1 MINIQFENQPV
12 VAVGLHKVEPLW
24 HLYLARHGNVQC
36 CHVRIDKVA
45 KKRKDALCHNKDRL
59 KIREETPTSIGSTYI
74 LRKAMVDYCCLTFI
88 FCLFLFPG
96 LAFKANSP
104 LLFAPWSRLLTRM
117 KTSPVLRL

>member
-1 MINIQFENQPV
+1 MGQAMDAVRTRTSPPQRGQAPPV

-24 HLYLARHGNVQC
+24 HL
-36 CHVRIDKVA
+36 
-45 KKRKDALCHNKDRL
+45 
-59 KIREETPTSIGSTYI
+59 YI

>member
-12 VAVGLHKVEPLW
+12 VAVGLHKVKPLW
-24 HLYLARHGNVQC
+24 HLYLAKHGNVQC

-74 LRKAMVDYCCLTFI
+74 LRKAMVDSCWLT
-88 FCLFLFPG
+88 
-96 LAFKANSP
+96 S
-104 LLFAPWSRLLTRM
+104 LTETDCRECHSDYGGES
-117 KTSPVLRL
+117 KSIGC